1 MVPDSSSTAF
11 AMYTGVKT
19 SGRVVSTKLINTKIN
34 AKFTYEG
41 YTMGYDY
48 SVRYMDMSSQEN
60 ATEVTTVLDWA
71 QERGEMV
78 VVVINIINIML

>member
-19 SGRVVSTKLINTKIN
+19 SG
-34 AKFTYEG
+34 

-48 SVRYMDMSSQEN
+48 SVSYMNISSQEN

-71 QERGEMV
+71 QERGQLVFARSSRTCDMN
-78 VVVINIINIML
+78 VISAMCI

>member
-19 SGRVVSTKLINTKIN
+19 SG
-34 AKFTYEG
+34 

-48 SVRYMDMSSQEN
+48 SVSYMNISSQEN

-71 QERGEMV
+71 QERGQLLKASSSRHCDMN
-78 VVVINIINIML
+78 VISAMCI

>member
-19 SGRVVSTKLINTKIN
+19 S
-34 AKFTYEG
+34 G

-60 ATEVTTVLDWA
+60 ATEVTTVLDW
-71 QERGEMV
+71 
-78 VVVINIINIML
+78 INTNTADAEYCSLGTT